1 MRRMSFALTTN
12 AIVERRKTVTRRPAR
27 TWKTLKVGDRIVAVD
42 KCMGL
47 KPGQRAR
54 VLGVLRVLS
63 VRVEPLLLI
72 TPEDCALEGFP
83 DKTPAQF
90 IEMLADNY
98 GLSATVAAEMDVR
111 RIEFEYLEGSA
122 LIAAMG
128 EINMRA
134 QAARKARERRA
145 TAARERKAAPC

>member
-1 MRRMSFALTTN
+1 MRRMSFALTTEQVL
-12 AIVERRKTVTRRPAR
+12 ARTKTVTRRTVD
-27 TWKTLKVGDRIVAVD
+27 TWTTLKAGDRIVAVD

-47 KPGQRAR
+47 KPGQSSR

-111 RIEFEYLEGSA
+111 RIEFEYLEGPA
-122 LIAAMG
+122 LIAALG

-145 TAARERKAAPC
+145 MVARERKAAPC